1 MKLVNNEQAEFWAQL
16 APTWIELEDRLEL
29 VGGPPGRAAMD
40 RLNLAAGQ
48 RVVDLG
54 CGTGQ
59 TTLELASRVAPDG
72 EVLGVDIADEMLAH
86 ARARAAGLGITNV
99 DFIHADVQVHNL
111 GQGRFDAAYSRFG
124 VMFFADPVAAFANIH
139 KALRPGGLLSFVSW
153 QSVFDNEWMLIPG
166 AAVASVTGSSPQMPD
181 PEEPGPFSLADPHRI
196 RSVLGAARFQRVEVT
211 PHNDLVVTTEEQ
223 IPEVAMTSIRVG
235 AAREALKDADD
246 DTRARAVVA
255 VEDALRSRL
264 KDGEVRAS
272 RGVWLVVSH
281 A

>member
-166 AAVASVTGSSPQMPD
+166 AAVASVTGSLPQMPD